1 MKKILKIIVMII
13 VLMMFFMTIS
23 YGSLE
28 VENLTGN
35 QQSMSGLKGIG
46 NYVVSI
52 ITTIGIVV
60 SVIVIAVIGIKYM
73 LGSAGERAEYKK
85 TLLPYLIGAALTFGA
100 STFAQ
105 IIYLFVK

>member
-1 MKKILKIIVMII
+1 MKKILRIIVMII
-13 VLMMFFMTIS
+13 VLMMLFMTVS
-23 YGSLE
+23 NGFS
-28 VENLTGN
+28 VSDLTGN
-35 QQSMSGLKGIG
+35 QTDMKGLEDTG

-60 SVIVIAVIGIKYM
+60 SVIVVAVIGIKYM

>member
-1 MKKILKIIVMII
+1 MKKVLRIIIMII
-13 VLMMFFMTIS
+13 VLMLLFITVSNGFGVS
-23 YGSLE
+23 D
-28 VENLTGN
+28 LTGE
-35 QQSMSGLKGIG
+35 QKGMSGLENIG

-73 LGSAGERAEYKK
+73 LGSVGERAEYKK
-85 TLLPYLIGAALTFGA
+85 TLLPYLVGAALVFGA
-100 STFAQ
+100 STIAQ

>member
-1 MKKILKIIVMII
+1 MKKILRIIIMII
-13 VLMMFFMTIS
+13 VLMMLFITVSNGFGVS
-23 YGSLE
+23 D
-28 VENLTGN
+28 LTGE
-35 QQSMSGLKGIG
+35 QKEMSGLENIG

-52 ITTIGIVV
+52 ITTIGIIV

-85 TLLPYLIGAALTFGA
+85 TLLPYLIGATLVFGA
-100 STFAQ
+100 STIAQ